1 MQTFTQ
7 CILLQE
13 EAAYK
18 LLKVVRQQFGKGGV
32 PYIATHDGR
41 TIRYPDPDIKVCKC
55 HIRSTKRCRL
65 PQSQAMPYAVP
76 MYCSMAAAIMC
87 SSSGPDMP
95 IQGGTGLPLD
105 IYIHMWALNDEV
117 ANQVAK
123 SEIGYMQ
130 MQLSEGLLMLAQ
142 VNDTI
147 MFDIETGKIKDFIK
161 FDVGQLVMITGGH
174 NQGRVG
180 TIVSRQRHKGS
191 FDIILVK
198 DSVGHEFATR

>member
-1 MQTFTQ
+1 M
-7 CILLQE
+7 
-13 EAAYK
+13 Y
-18 LLKVVRQQFGKGGV
+18 
-32 PYIATHDGR
+32 
-41 TIRYPDPDIKVCKC
+41 
-55 HIRSTKRCRL
+55 RSSQNL
-65 PQSQAMPYAVP
+65 PGFDAHV
-76 MYCSMAAAIMC
+76 AAA
-87 SSSGPDMP
+87 
-95 IQGGTGLPLD
+95 
-105 IYIHMWALNDEV
+105 ALRRC
-117 ANQVAK
+117 
-123 SEIGYMQ
+123 
-130 MQLSEGLLMLAQ
+130 LSAQ

>member
-1 MQTFTQ
+1 M
-7 CILLQE
+7 CRSLQN
-13 EAAYK
+13 
-18 LLKVVRQQFGKGGV
+18 
-32 PYIATHDGR
+32 
-41 TIRYPDPDIKVCKC
+41 
-55 HIRSTKRCRL
+55 L
-65 PQSQAMPYAVP
+65 PGIDAHV
-76 MYCSMAAAIMC
+76 AAA
-87 SSSGPDMP
+87 
-95 IQGGTGLPLD
+95 
-105 IYIHMWALNDEV
+105 AL
-117 ANQVAK
+117 
-123 SEIGYMQ
+123 MRC
-130 MQLSEGLLMLAQ
+130 LSAQ